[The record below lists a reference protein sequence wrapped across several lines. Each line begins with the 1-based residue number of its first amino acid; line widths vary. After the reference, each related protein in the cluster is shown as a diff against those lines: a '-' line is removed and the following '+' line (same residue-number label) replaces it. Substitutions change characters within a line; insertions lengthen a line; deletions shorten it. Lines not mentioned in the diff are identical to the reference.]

1 MLRYIITRVFTMSI
15 VLVSII
21 SMVFLITHLLPLDP
35 ARVAVGFA
43 AGPEQI
49 EATRKSLGLDRPL
62 AAQYFNYLSRL
73 ARLDLGTSVRTRRP
87 VAEDMKIF
95 LPATL
100 ELTGVSMAVEVG
112 LSVPLGVIAA
122 VSRRGRRSTLDQAI
136 RVSSTAGIALPAYWL
151 AIMLQV
157 VFYAMLGLLPVG
169 GRIGT
174 SISPPT
180 HITGLYLVD
189 SLVTLDWVAF
199 VDVSKHLI
207 LPVTAMVMGPLPIGI
222 RMVRSSVL
230 AQLSEDYVRTARAKG
245 LGERVVLLR
254 HVLRNGLAPIM
265 THFGIN
271 LGYLIGGAFLVEAVF
286 LWPGIGRYAVTSI
299 QAWDYS
305 AMLGVTFLVSALFVT
320 INFVTDLLYGVVDPR
335 VIFR

>member
-1 MLRYIITRVFTMSI
+1 MSI